1 MKIFKRI
8 ALFLLV
14 ILIGMQFIRPK
25 KNNAAGPF
33 PNNIATA
40 FPLPDSVSN
49 ILKKSCYDC
58 HSNNTKYPWYSIFQ
72 PVSGWLNHHIEEGKD
87 EVNFDEFAT
96 YKIGRQYRKLLEIK
110 EQLEKDEMPLS
121 SYTLI
126 HKNAKLNE
134 GEKKL
139 LINWAESARSMM
151 RAKYPADSL
160 VTKRQPQL
168 VD

>member
-8 ALFLLV
+8 AVILLV
-14 ILIGMQFIRPK
+14 ILIGIQFIRPE
-25 KNNAAGPF
+25 KNIAPAPF
-33 PNNIATA
+33 PNNIAVVSS
-40 FPLPDSVSN
+40 LPDSVSN

-58 HSNNTKYPWYSIFQ
+58 HSNNTQYPWYSSFQ

-126 HKNAKLNE
+126 HKDAKLNE
-134 GEKKL
+134 VEKKL
-139 LINWAESARSMM
+139 LIDWAESARSMM
-151 RAKYPADSL
+151 REIGRAH
-160 VTKRQPQL
+160 V
-168 VD
+168 

>member
-8 ALFLLV
+8 AVFLLV
-14 ILIGMQFIRPK
+14 ILIGMQFIRLK
-25 KNNAAGPF
+25 KNIASSPF

-40 FPLPDSVSN
+40 FPLPDSVTN

-58 HSNNTKYPWYSIFQ
+58 HSNNTQYPWYSSFQ
-72 PVSGWLNHHIEEGKD
+72 PVSGWLNHHIEEGKA

-126 HKNAKLNE
+126 HKDAKLNE
-134 GEKKL
+134 VEKKL
-139 LINWAESARSMM
+139 LIDWAESARSMM

-160 VTKRQPQL
+160 VTKRKP
-168 VD
+168 

>member
-8 ALFLLV
+8 AVFLLV
-14 ILIGMQFIRPK
+14 ILIGMQFIRPE
-25 KNNAAGPF
+25 KNIASAPF
-33 PNNIATA
+33 PNNIVTA

-58 HSNNTKYPWYSIFQ
+58 HSNNTQYPWYSSFQ

-126 HKNAKLNE
+126 HKDAKLNE

-151 RAKYPADSL
+151 RVKYPADSL
-160 VTKRQPQL
+160 VTKRLPQL